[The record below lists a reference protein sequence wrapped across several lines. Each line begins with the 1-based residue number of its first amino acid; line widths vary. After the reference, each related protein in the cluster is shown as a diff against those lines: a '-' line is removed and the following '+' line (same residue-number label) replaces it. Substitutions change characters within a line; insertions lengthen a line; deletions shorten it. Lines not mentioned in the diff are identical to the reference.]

1 LIERGTSGACDAK
14 GFRDPK
20 SFSRVL
26 IVRFDGTGAAREF
39 ADEFDIK
46 GGRERRLRQAP
57 RDWGGLTSVNL
68 GAPCR
73 FAQCRAALVDS
84 ERACR

>member
-46 GGRERRLRQAP
+46 G
-57 RDWGGLTSVNL
+57 V
-68 GAPCR
+68 GASGALDELPGIG
-73 FAQCRAALVDS
+73 AA
-84 ERACR
+84 